1 MIWKTIGA
9 LCSLSFFI
17 TGFSILGDPNCVTAE
32 IGGGRV
38 IGVTCRPD
46 SFGTWS
52 GGAAASIMLLIG
64 TALLAFT
71 FWREIRNLVTS
82 GSQTSS
88 NLNRPSISA
97 TSRAAYPTSKPA
109 TTKGSLHLGAYAKV
123 GKKMYKQCTKCKAM
137 MTYEWGHCSKCLS
150 NKLAD
155 VTEEEMLGMSDLTSV
170 KVCTNCET
178 PVEEMW
184 QLECK
189 QCGETTFVHKQV
201 QVPLKEL
208 TPEFKDCPMCAE
220 EIKFAAKKCRFCQ
233 HMMEE

>member
-1 MIWKTIGA
+1 M
-9 LCSLSFFI
+9 
-17 TGFSILGDPNCVTAE
+17 TAE

-64 TALLAFT
+64 TALLTFV

-82 GSQTSS
+82 GSQTTS
-88 NLNRPSISA
+88 NLKRPSISA
-97 TSRAAYPTSKPA
+97 SSRAANPTSKPA
-109 TTKGSLHLGAYAKV
+109 TTKGTLHLGQYAKV

-178 PVEEMW
+178 PVKEMW
-184 QLECK
+184 HLECK

-201 QVPLKEL
+201 QVPLKEI

-220 EIKFAAKKCRFCQ
+220 EIKFAAKKCRYCQ
-233 HMMEE
+233 HMMEEA